1 MYLIECYSIN
11 VNKTFT
17 EREGDILS
25 EKIKKYREQLGMT
38 QQEMADELGLS
49 RQNYHQKENELRK
62 WADDDKVKIRE
73 LLRKK
78 LDPAITIDE
87 LFYS

>member
-1 MYLIECYSIN
+1 M
-11 VNKTFT
+11 
-17 EREGDILS
+17 S

-49 RQNYHQKENELRK
+49 RQNYHQKENNLRK
-62 WADDDKVKIRE
+62 WSDSDKVNIRE

-78 LDPAITIDE
+78 LDPALTIDE
-87 LFYS
+87 LFYD

>member
-1 MYLIECYSIN
+1 M
-11 VNKTFT
+11 
-17 EREGDILS
+17 S
-25 EKIKKYREQLGMT
+25 EKIKQYREQLGMT

-49 RQNYHQKENELRK
+49 RQNYHQKENDLRK
-62 WADDDKVKIRE
+62 WSDSDKVNIRE

-78 LDPAITIDE
+78 LDPALTIDE

>member
-1 MYLIECYSIN
+1 M
-11 VNKTFT
+11 
-17 EREGDILS
+17 S

-49 RQNYHQKENELRK
+49 RQNYHQKENNLRK
-62 WADDDKVKIRE
+62 WSDSDKVKIRE

-78 LDPAITIDE
+78 LDPALTIDE
-87 LFYS
+87 LFYD

>member
-1 MYLIECYSIN
+1 M
-11 VNKTFT
+11 
-17 EREGDILS
+17 S

-49 RQNYHQKENELRK
+49 RQNYHQKENDLRK
-62 WADDDKVKIRE
+62 WSDSDKVNIRE

-78 LDPAITIDE
+78 LDPALTIDE
-87 LFYS
+87 LFYD